1 MTARPGPTIGAR
13 VAVAVLAFSAA
24 ALALAAYLVDV
35 GVGAALHHELDEQLA
50 SEVRALAAGS
60 HWEDGAFEFEFDAD
74 TLHDFVEK
82 RSGAYFEVEAEGAAP
97 VRSASLD
104 GAPFPRAPVAPTPPN
119 DAAPESAAPAVAF
132 ATVHGPHEPS
142 VRCATLTVVRADE
155 RDTKLRRALP
165 APPRALTV
173 RVARC
178 FYDLQRDRARTRRSF
193 AVAVPLGALLAAA
206 GAFVAARRA
215 TRPIALLDASAR
227 RIATTGKGRLDAGST
242 EGELR
247 ALAET
252 LNAAFDRV
260 SAAAERERRFAAD
273 AAHELRTPLAVLRT
287 VVEFALSRPRD
298 AEAYRAALVDA
309 HGAVLRL
316 VDVSE
321 SLLAL
326 HRAESSALRRVRLDL
341 RDAVR
346 EAAAEFERR
355 PGAAPP
361 LLDLCDA
368 PASVDGDPALLSA
381 LIGNLLRNAAVHAP
395 LSAATLRLRVADGRV
410 TLHVDD
416 DGPGFS
422 ADFLPRAFERLAR
435 GDAARPGDADG
446 GFGLGLAIV
455 RTIADDHG
463 GEAAAENRPEGG
475 ARVTV
480 RLPLAVTADGP
491 G

>member
-1 MTARPGPTIGAR
+1 VTARPGPTIGAR

-35 GVGAALHHELDEQLA
+35 GVGAALHRELDEQLA
-50 SEVRALAAGS
+50 SEVRVLASGS
-60 HWEDGAFEFEFDAD
+60 HWEDGEFEFEFDAD
-74 TLHDFVEK
+74 TLHVFVEK
-82 RSGAYFEVEAEGAAP
+82 RSGAYFEVEAEDAAP

-104 GAPFPRAPVAPTPPN
+104 GAPFPRAYGAPPAA
-119 DAAPESAAPAVAF
+119 DAPPESGGPAVVF
-132 ATVHGPHEPS
+132 ATVPGPHEPA
-142 VRCATLTVVRADE
+142 VRCATLTVVRSDE

-178 FYDLQRDRARTRRSF
+178 FFDLHRDRARTRRSF

-287 VVEFALSRPRD
+287 VVELALSRPRD

-341 RDAVR
+341 RDVVR
-346 EAAAEFERR
+346 EAAAEFARR

-361 LLDLCDA
+361 VLDFCDA
-368 PASVDGDPALLSA
+368 PVFVDGDPTLLSA

-395 LSAATLRLRVADGRV
+395 LSAATLRVRVEDGRV
-410 TLHVDD
+410 VLRVDD
-416 DGPGFS
+416 DGPGFP

-435 GDAARPGDADG
+435 GDAARSHDSEG
-446 GFGLGLAIV
+446 GYGLGLAIV
-455 RTIADDHG
+455 RAIAADHG
-463 GEAAAENRPEGG
+463 GDAAAENRPEGG

-480 RLPLAVTADGP
+480 RLPRAETR
-491 G
+491 